1 MLHGP
6 CSVKFLDIEFA
17 WPQRPVI
24 ALRMIDL
31 IGQESFVDGALSP
44 VLCRQ

>member
-1 MLHGP
+1 MAAES
-6 CSVKFLDIEFA
+6 C
-17 WPQRPVI
+17 VI

-44 VLCRQ
+44 ALCRQEVTYQHWCV